1 MIMALYLIDNP
12 LSFLLF
18 KGDMSADNHCRSIGT
33 QTEEGAAI
41 SHGESGGFRSEIEKG
56 TGSLGESASSKK
68 FQSEMKGGAGSFG
81 GSRGFKKIIY
91 NEQNVPRLSLIGL

>member
-1 MIMALYLIDNP
+1 MALYLIDNP

-18 KGDMSADNHCRSIGT
+18 KGDMSAENHCRSIGT

-41 SHGESGGFRSEIEKG
+41 SHGESGGFRSETEKG
-56 TGSLGESASSKK
+56 TGSLGESASSEK

-81 GSRGFKKIIY
+81 GSRGLKK
-91 NEQNVPRLSLIGL
+91 NNM